1 MTSIPTF
8 RPWYRRALD
17 ALVDR
22 ALALPRDATDLRDLD
37 ARTLA
42 DIGVHP
48 SEIESIEAESRGPR
62 WAVTRRRLALA
73 RG

>member
-1 MTSIPTF
+1 MSPAIPTV

-17 ALVDR
+17 ALIDR
-22 ALALPRDATDLRDLD
+22 ALALPRDVTDLRDLD

-48 SEIESIEAESRGPR
+48 SEFGSITAESHGARR
-62 WAVTRRRLALA
+62 AVTRRRIVLA
-73 RG
+73 

>member
-17 ALVDR
+17 ALIER
-22 ALALPRDATDLRDLD
+22 AATLRRSAVELRTLD
-37 ARTLA
+37 ARALA

-48 SEIESIEAESRGPR
+48 SEIGSIEAEARGPR
-62 WAVTRRRLALA
+62 GAVTRLRIAA
-73 RG
+73 AHG